1 MIKQIN
7 VFSLKELIDENDITV
22 IDVREDHEIEICSEK
37 QFIHI
42 KMNEIPNKTKEL
54 NKSLKYAIICH
65 SGIRSNMV
73 CEYMENQGFIVMNV
87 SGGVDEWAIKI
98 NPSLKRY

>member
-37 QFIHI
+37 QSD
-42 KMNEIPNKTKEL
+42 
-54 NKSLKYAIICH
+54 KSFSKYI
-65 SGIRSNMV
+65 
-73 CEYMENQGFIVMNV
+73 
-87 SGGVDEWAIKI
+87 
-98 NPSLKRY
+98 